1 MLIDRILIK
10 FITGMQNA
18 SAAIFSNGI
27 RKLDVSAV
35 RNVYRRGLIEDF
47 GEVIV
52 GSLHFIQKYF
62 FQ

>member
-1 MLIDRILIK
+1 MLIDRILTR
-10 FITGMQNA
+10 FIIGMQNA
-18 SAAIFSNGI
+18 SATVFSNGI
-27 RKLDVSAV
+27 KKLEVSAV